1 MLSSIKKIFQIL
13 SKEEKRSFLFI
24 SLLLIIGMFFEIF
37 GLGLVFPFILSLLN
51 PGKIS
56 GIDFFDQF
64 ISGLEIS
71 KTYDFTTIIL
81 FLLVLAY
88 LVKTMF
94 MVYLAYN
101 QNKFVSNIT
110 ANLSNKL
117 YKTYLNQPLSFHNE
131 NNSSTLIK
139 NIQIEVAYFKSFCMS
154 FITIAIELSLAISI
168 FITILF
174 VETIGAVILG
184 LYFLILSFLY
194 FQIVKPIII
203 RWGVEREQTVKK
215 ISKILVEGISA
226 IRELILFQAI
236 SSYISSYINY
246 NKKLVSLNTK
256 SGTFQQI
263 PRLFLEL
270 FSIIGIVIFV
280 SFLLLNGKNNTYVIS
295 IIGVFV
301 AAIFRLLPS
310 INRVLNALQNIK
322 YYTPSIDV
330 IYSEL
335 FNNNLDLKL
344 VEEKEVVFNDKI
356 EIKNL
361 YFKYL
366 KDETTWNLEKINLSI
381 NKGDFIGI
389 KGVSGS
395 GKSTLIDLF
404 AGLDYPD
411 KGEFLIDGKF
421 TNLNNSK
428 WREQIGYVS
437 QNVILIDDT
446 ILNNITLGKNHDSVD
461 FKRVESVIEK
471 AGLKEFVNSLNA
483 GFQTVVGERGVQISG
498 GQRQRIGMA
507 RALFQNPKILILD
520 EATSA
525 LDNETEKKI
534 MDSIFSNR
542 ENMTVLIVAHRLST
556 LKKCD
561 CIYELRNQKLK
572 KVS

>member
-1 MLSSIKKIFQIL
+1 MLSSLTKIFQIL
-13 SKEEKRSFLFI
+13 SKQEKRSFLFI

-51 PGKIS
+51 PDKIS
-56 GIDFFDQF
+56 GVDFFDQF
-64 ISGLEIS
+64 ISGLEVS

-81 FLLVLAY
+81 LLLVLAY
-88 LVKTMF
+88 LAKTIF
-94 MVYLAYN
+94 MVYLAYR

-117 YKTYLNQPLSFHNE
+117 YSTYLKQPLNFHNK

-139 NIQIEVAYFKSFCMS
+139 NIQIEVAYVKSFCMS

-168 FITILF
+168 FITIFF
-174 VETIGAVILG
+174 VETIGALILG
-184 LYFLILSFLY
+184 VYFLILSFLY

-203 RWGVEREQTVKK
+203 RWGVDREQTVKK
-215 ISKILVEGISA
+215 ISKTLVEGINA

-280 SFLLLNGKNNTYVIS
+280 SFLLLNGKDNTYVIS

-344 VEEKEVVFNDKI
+344 VEEKEVVFDDKI

-366 KDETTWNLEKINLSI
+366 KDETNWNLEKINLSI

-404 AGLDYPD
+404 AGLDHPD

-437 QNVILIDDT
+437 QNVMLIDDT
-446 ILNNITLGKNHDSVD
+446 ILTNITLGKNNSNID
-461 FKRVESVIEK
+461 FERVESVIKK
-471 AGLKEFVNSLNA
+471 AGLKEFVNSLKD
-483 GFQTVVGERGVQISG
+483 GYETVVGERGVQISG
-498 GQRQRIGMA
+498 GQKQRIGLA

-534 MDSIFSNR
+534 MDSIFSIR

>member
-117 YKTYLNQPLSFHNE
+117 YSTYLNQPLSFHNK

-203 RWGVEREQTVKK
+203 RWGVDREQTVKK

>member
-1 MLSSIKKIFQIL
+1 MLNSINKIFEIL
-13 SKEEKRSFLFI
+13 SKQEKRQLFFI
-24 SLLLIIGMFFEIF
+24 SVLLVIGMFFEIF
-37 GLGLVFPFILSLLN
+37 GLALVFPFILSLLN

-56 GIDFFDQF
+56 EIDIIDEF
-64 ISGLEIS
+64 ISGLELS
-71 KTYDFTTIIL
+71 KTYDFTTIML
-81 FLLVLAY
+81 FLLVVAY
-88 LVKTMF
+88 LVKTIF
-94 MVYLAYN
+94 MVYLAFR
-101 QNKFVSNIT
+101 QNEFVSNIT

-117 YKTYLNQPLSFHNE
+117 YRTYLNQPLSFHNQ

-139 NIQIEVAYFKSFCMS
+139 NIQIEVAYFKSYCMS

-168 FITILF
+168 FITIFF

-184 LYFLILSFLY
+184 FYFLILSSLY
-194 FQIVKPIII
+194 FQIVKPIIM

-215 ISKILVEGISA
+215 ISKTLVEGINA

-236 SSYISSYINY
+236 SSYISSYTNH

-256 SGTFQQI
+256 SGTFQQV

-310 INRVLNALQNIK
+310 INRVLNAFQNIK
-322 YYTPSIDV
+322 YYTPSINV
-330 IYSEL
+330 IYNEL
-335 FNNNLDLKL
+335 FNNALDQKL
-344 VEEKEVVFNDKI
+344 IEEKEIVFDDKI

-366 KDETTWNLEKINLSI
+366 KNETTWNLEKINLSI

-389 KGVSGS
+389 KGISGS

-411 KGEFLIDGKF
+411 KGGFLIDGKF

-437 QNVILIDDT
+437 QNVMLIDDT
-446 ILNNITLGKNHDSVD
+446 ILTNITLGKRYGIID
-461 FKRVESVIEK
+461 FERVERVIEK
-471 AGLKEFVNSLNA
+471 AGLKEFVNSLKD
-483 GFQTVVGERGVQISG
+483 GYETVVGERGVQISG
-498 GQRQRIGMA
+498 GQKQRIGLA
-507 RALFQNPKILILD
+507 RALFQNPKVLILD

-534 MDSIFSNR
+534 MDSIFSIS
-542 ENMTVLIVAHRLST
+542 ENITVLIVAHRLST

-561 CIYELRNQKLK
+561 SIYELNNQKLK